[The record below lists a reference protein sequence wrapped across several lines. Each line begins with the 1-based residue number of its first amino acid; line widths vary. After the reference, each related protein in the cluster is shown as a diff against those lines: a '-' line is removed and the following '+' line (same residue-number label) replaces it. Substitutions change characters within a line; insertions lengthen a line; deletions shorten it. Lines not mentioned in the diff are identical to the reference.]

1 MRTKN
6 TELLRAIV
14 EYVDTYYEFNRTT
27 PTIDEIAEKLNMN
40 RATVQRYL
48 VELDKMGD
56 IKYNGKQG
64 IETERIAKMKGGN
77 INVALVGTIACG
89 VPVFAEENIE
99 EYFNLPESLVGKG
112 KFFLLRAKGN
122 SMINAGI
129 NEGDL
134 VLVKQQSYANSGD
147 IVVALCEDCEATLKR
162 FYPEPESKR
171 IRLHPENNRMK
182 DIYVDNC
189 IVQGVAM
196 KVLKD
201 LV

>member
-48 VELDKMGD
+48 VELDKIGD
-56 IKYNGKQG
+56 IKYNGKHG

-77 INVALVGTIACG
+77 INVALVGSIACG
-89 VPVFAEENIE
+89 EPVFAEENIE
-99 EYFNLPESLVGKG
+99 EYFSLPESLVGKG

-147 IVVALCEDCEATLKR
+147 IVVALCEDGEATLKR